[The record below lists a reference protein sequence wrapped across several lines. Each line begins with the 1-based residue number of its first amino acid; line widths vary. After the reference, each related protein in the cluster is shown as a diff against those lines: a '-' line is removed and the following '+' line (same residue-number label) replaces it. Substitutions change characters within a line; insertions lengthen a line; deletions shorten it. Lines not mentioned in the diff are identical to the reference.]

1 MIQIT
6 YISAASHPMS
16 TDDLLGLLRECRTNN
31 PARDIT
37 GMLLYGNDTFLQTLE
52 GDDGTVDE
60 LYARILDDKRHR
72 DAKLLLRKSVGH
84 RQYADWSMGFHR
96 VSDKELQS
104 IEGLREFSAKDFTA
118 DYLQEHGTVREALMD
133 HFSSWDPLVR
143 QIDEKD
149 QIIKG
154 LQKTLTHVRGC
165 VGVASMVLESVTE
178 APEASGLSE
187 NHRQLCGMVLET
199 LRKI

>member
-1 MIQIT
+1 
-6 YISAASHPMS
+6 MS
-16 TDDLLGLLRECRTNN
+16 TDDLLGLLRECHANN
-31 PARDIT
+31 RIRGVT

-52 GDDGTVDE
+52 GDDSVVDGI
-60 LYARILDDKRHR
+60 YADIAADDRHK
-72 DAKLLLRKSVGH
+72 DVKLLLRKPVEH
-84 RQYADWSMGFHR
+84 RQYADWSMGFQR
-96 VSDKELQS
+96 VSDKELQN
-104 IEGLREFSAKDFTA
+104 IEGLKDFSAKDFTA
-118 DYLQEHGTVREALMD
+118 AYLQEHASVRESLMD

-165 VGVASMVLESVTE
+165 VGVASLVLESVTE
-178 APEASGLSE
+178 APEAGGLSD

-199 LRKI
+199 LRQI